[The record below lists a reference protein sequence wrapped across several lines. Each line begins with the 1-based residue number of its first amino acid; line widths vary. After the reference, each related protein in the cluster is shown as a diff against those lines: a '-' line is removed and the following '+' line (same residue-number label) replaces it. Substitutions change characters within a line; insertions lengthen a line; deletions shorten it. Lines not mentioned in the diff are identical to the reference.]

1 MGAGDYDGEIIRP
14 RRTERKAVCPAET
27 GLLGNLDG
35 MGKRPENVGFEY
47 TVYEINGTSR
57 VEERLEGY
65 GIHADD

>member
-14 RRTERKAVCPAET
+14 RRTEGKSVCPTET

-47 TVYEINGTSR
+47 TVYKSDGTSR